1 MRGQVLEALASEG
14 ILLEPDAAE
23 FVLEKQDPV
32 SFTRQALSTME
43 QKPLIVTLRD
53 LTDGAD
59 LAGEETQEEMAE
71 EFPEPS
77 APRARGEVKVLR
89 DVTGI
94 SCCEGN
100 INDFAQY
107 FSDRFR
113 TIKRMLSNRRELA
126 GSVPISKAL
135 KVSRDVRLIGLVNE
149 AHATKNGHV
158 MLELEDE
165 EDRIKVLIPKSSE
178 FINDSVVNDEVIGV
192 VGNAAQKGDLVVA
205 EEIIRPDVPLRKAMQ
220 PSDSSSAVAF
230 MSDIHLGSN
239 TFLERQWARMMEW
252 LSQEWERQGIN
263 YLVIPGDIVD
273 GIGIFPGQE
282 EELVIDDVFKQYEDL
297 AERLKEVPDGIQ
309 MVVQPGNHDA
319 VRPAEPQPTFSKKI
333 TDLFDSSI
341 MFVGN
346 PCYLEIEERVILS
359 YHGRSMDDLIA
370 GIQSLSYEKPI
381 QAMEEML
388 RRRHLAP
395 IYGGKTPIAPE
406 KEDFLTIDR
415 IPDIFVTGHVHGA
428 GVTDYRGVRLINAS
442 TWQAQTAY
450 QRMHNFNPD
459 PAKLPIVHLGNG
471 RCVMKDF
478 N

>member
-1 MRGQVLEALASEG
+1 MEALASEG
-14 ILLEPDAAE
+14 ILLEPDAVE

-59 LAGEETQEEMAE
+59 LAGEEIQEEMGE
-71 EFPEPS
+71 ELPEPS
-77 APRARGEVKVLR
+77 GPRVRGEVKVLR

-100 INDFAQY
+100 IHDFAQY

-149 AHATKNGHV
+149 ARATKNGHV

-178 FINDSVVNDEVIGV
+178 FINDSVVADEVIGV
-192 VGNAAQKGDLVVA
+192 VGSAAQKGDLVVA
-205 EEIIRPDVPLRKAMQ
+205 EEIVRPDVPLRKAMR
-220 PSDSSSAVAF
+220 PSDSQSAVAF

-239 TFLERQWARMMEW
+239 TFLERQWERMMEW

-319 VRPAEPQPTFSKKI
+319 VRPAEPQPTFSEKI

-346 PCYLEIEERVILS
+346 PCCMEIEGRVILS

-370 GIQSLSYEKPI
+370 GIHSLSYEKPI

-395 IYGGKTPIAPE
+395 MYGGKTPIAPE